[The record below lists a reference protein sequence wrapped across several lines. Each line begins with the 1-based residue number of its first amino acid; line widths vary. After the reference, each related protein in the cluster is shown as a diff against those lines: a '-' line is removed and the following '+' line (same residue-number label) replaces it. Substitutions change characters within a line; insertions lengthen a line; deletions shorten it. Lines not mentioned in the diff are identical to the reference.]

1 MTYRGLP
8 LPVRIAVALALGV
21 AVGAVIAATLPSAI
35 AGVSGLALT
44 TPEKIPWVTS
54 RVTAFVAYLAIAGSV
69 VYGLLLSTK
78 ILDAIAHRPVS
89 FALHQDLAAV
99 GLGLAGVHGALLA
112 LDRTIHFTLA
122 DLLVPFASP
131 YRPIAV
137 GVGQITLYVILLVT
151 LSFYARRRIGA
162 RAWRL
167 LHYVTFL
174 AFAGATAHGIL
185 AGTDTTQ
192 PWAFAIYA
200 ASTVAVVFLTTY
212 RIALGVVAS
221 GERRATRDVA
231 RAGGVPPRPGIG
243 ERPAL
248 GERPEARPA

>member
-8 LPVRIAVALALGV
+8 PAIRIAVALVLGV
-21 AVGAVIAATLPSAI
+21 AVGVVVAATLPVAVAGI
-35 AGVSGLALT
+35 ATVALS
-44 TPEKIPWVTS
+44 TPEKVPWITS
-54 RVTAFVAYLAIAGSV
+54 RLTAFVAYLALTGSV

-112 LDRTIHFTLA
+112 LDRTIHFTLL

-131 YRPIAV
+131 YRPVAV
-137 GVGQITLYVILLVT
+137 GLGQIALYVVLLVT
-151 LSFYARRRIGA
+151 VSFYARRRIGT
-162 RAWRL
+162 RSWRM
-167 LHYVTFL
+167 LHYLTFL

-192 PWAFAIYA
+192 PWAFAIY
-200 ASTVAVVFLTTY
+200 TVSAIAVVFLTTY
-212 RIALGVVAS
+212 RIVLGLAAAR
-221 GERRATRDVA
+221 ERRGAHDTTGQAAERPTGGSRPAA
-231 RAGGVPPRPGIG
+231 RA
-243 ERPAL
+243 A
-248 GERPEARPA
+248 

>member
-21 AVGAVIAATLPSAI
+21 AVGAVIAATLPSAVAGI
-35 AGVSGLALT
+35 AGLALT

-99 GLGLAGVHGALLA
+99 GLGLAGIHGALLA

-137 GVGQITLYVILLVT
+137 GLGQIALYVVLLVT
-151 LSFYARRRIGA
+151 LSFYARRRIGT
-162 RAWRL
+162 RAWRM
-167 LHYVTFL
+167 LHYLTFL

-212 RIALGVVAS
+212 RIVLGVAAS
-221 GERRATRDVA
+221 RERRAAPTTRAVSGAPAPAGSAAPMAA
-231 RAGGVPPRPGIG
+231 R
-243 ERPAL
+243 RPA
-248 GERPEARPA
+248 

>member
-21 AVGAVIAATLPSAI
+21 AVGAVIALTLPSAVAGI
-35 AGVSGLALT
+35 AGLALT

-99 GLGLAGVHGALLA
+99 GLGLAGIHGALLA

-137 GVGQITLYVILLVT
+137 GLGQLALYVVVLVT
-151 LSFYARRRIGA
+151 LSFYARRRIGT

-167 LHYVTFL
+167 LHYLTFL

-185 AGTDTTQ
+185 AGTDTTK

-212 RIALGVVAS
+212 RIVLGVAAS
-221 GERRATRDVA
+221 RERRTATTTRAVPGTAAPAGSAA
-231 RAGGVPPRPGIG
+231 RIAAR
-243 ERPAL
+243 RPA
-248 GERPEARPA
+248 